1 MMSEPT
7 DAAPANTL
15 SGEKPLGRRLVMI
28 GLALALICAAVAV
41 LSGIGYRLG
50 LWHFRTGFDIL
61 KVAFYGGWAAAA
73 VSLAGLI
80 VSRAR
85 PASLLVMGLLGV
97 LVAAVTAYIP
107 WTYSNMARSAP
118 RIHDITTN
126 IAHPPPFVAAA
137 KLRKPGDH
145 PVDYDGPEIGAEQ
158 TEAYPDI
165 EAVVTKAP
173 KDKVFVAANQAVSSM
188 GLEIIDTNP
197 GEGRIEAVDTSLLY
211 GFKDD
216 MVVQVQ
222 ETPEGTRIDVRSMS
236 RVGRSDLGMNA
247 KRIRTFLA
255 RLRSNLPPQ

>member
-1 MMSEPT
+1 MSEPSV
-7 DAAPANTL
+7 AAAINTRP
-15 SGEKPLGRRLVMI
+15 GRKPLGRRLVLI
-28 GLALALICAAVAV
+28 GLRLALICAVVAV

-61 KVAFYGGWAAAA
+61 KAAFYGAWAAAA
-73 VSLAGLI
+73 ASLAGLI
-80 VSRAR
+80 VSRAHPPR
-85 PASLLVMGLLGV
+85 LLFMGLLGV
-97 LVAAVTAYIP
+97 LVSAVVVYIP
-107 WTYSNMARSAP
+107 WTYFQTVQSVP
-118 RIHDITTN
+118 KIHDITTD
-126 IAHPPPFVAAA
+126 IAHPPPFIAAA
-137 KLRKPGDH
+137 KLRKADDH
-145 PVDYDGPEIGAEQ
+145 SVDYEGPEIGAEQ
-158 TEAYPDI
+158 KKAYPDI

-173 KDKVFVAANQAVSSM
+173 KDKAFVAANQAVSSI

-197 GEGRIEAVDTSLLY
+197 GEGRIEAVDTTLLY